1 MRERIS
7 ILADFRNVVRA
18 LKLDTDAEF
27 EYLFVVT
34 PSQTQ
39 HNDDEWEGELK
50 EVKKELGQFS
60 SRIEHAQNRL
70 SKRQISTVQNPEG
83 GT

>member
-39 HNDDEWEGELK
+39 YNDDEWEGELK
-50 EVKKELGQFS
+50 EIKKELG
-60 SRIEHAQNRL
+60 
-70 SKRQISTVQNPEG
+70 
-83 GT
+83 